1 MKLLSVNVSL
11 PQEIRVNGQTVRTG
25 IFKRPVEGRVRL
37 GKLNLE
43 GDAQGDLS
51 VHGGPDKAVYA
62 YAFEHYA
69 YWTEKLGRHD
79 LAPGQFGENFTVE
92 GMTEDEIFLG
102 DVFRIGEA
110 LLEVSQPR
118 LPCFK
123 LGLKMGDSKFPKQF
137 LASGRLGFYL
147 RVLEEGAVGAG
158 DEITR
163 VRTDPEGL
171 AIAEVARHLK
181 ARDREF
187 LRMYYYEELPREEI
201 ARVLGVREERLRLI
215 KSRALK
221 RFREVYEK
229 LKRN

>member
-37 GKLNLE
+37 GQLNLE

-62 YAFEHYA
+62 YTFEHYS
-69 YWTEKLGRHD
+69 YWTKKLGRTD
-79 LAPGQFGENFTVE
+79 LAPGEFGENFTVE
-92 GMTEDEIFLG
+92 GMPEDAIFLG

-110 LLEVSQPR
+110 LVEVTQPR

-123 LGLKMGDSKFPKQF
+123 LGLKMGDPKFPKQF

-147 RVLEEGAVGAG
+147 RVLEEGTLAAG
-158 DEITR
+158 DEIAR
-163 VRTDPEGL
+163 IRSGPEGL
-171 AIAEVARHLK
+171 TIREVAKLASDEKGSRELALK
-181 ARDREF
+181 ALRVSALAASWREW
-187 LRMYYYEELPREEI
+187 LQ
-201 ARVLGVREERLRLI
+201 ERL
-215 KSRALK
+215 AQAGNAP
-221 RFREVYEK
+221 EEQGAPEK
-229 LKRN
+229 